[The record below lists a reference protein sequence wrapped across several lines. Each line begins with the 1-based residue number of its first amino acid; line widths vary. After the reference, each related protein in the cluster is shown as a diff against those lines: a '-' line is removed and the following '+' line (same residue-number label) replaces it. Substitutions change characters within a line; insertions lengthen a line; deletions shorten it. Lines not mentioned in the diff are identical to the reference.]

1 MSATPMMWYRYS
13 SGHAEWED
21 STATTLAVYY
31 KSPAVIGEEIYSWA
45 LEKGYMENILT
56 IYELYA
62 GEDHLDLGGWH
73 EVGSALPTN

>member
-1 MSATPMMWYRYS
+1 MMWCRY

-31 KSPAVIGEEIYSWA
+31 KLPRKYTHGYPLEE
-45 LEKGYMENILT
+45 GYMENILT
-56 IYELYA
+56 IYEVYA

-73 EVGSALPTN
+73 EVGSALPELINC